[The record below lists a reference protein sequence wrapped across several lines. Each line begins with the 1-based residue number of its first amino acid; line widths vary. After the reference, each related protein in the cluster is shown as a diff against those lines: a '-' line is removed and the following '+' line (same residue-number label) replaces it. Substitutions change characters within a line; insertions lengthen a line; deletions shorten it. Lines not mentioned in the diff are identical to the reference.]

1 MPPRRVLLDENIDIR
16 FAREIPG
23 HVISTVRGEGWTGV
37 ANGRLLRL
45 IEAADFEVFVTADR
59 NLEHQQTLSNRPFG
73 TVVLFPQRLKLDH
86 LRPLI
91 PGLMR
96 AIQDVNAGEVFHV
109 HPSA

>member
-1 MPPRRVLLDENIDIR
+1 MQPRRVLLDENLDVR
-16 FAREIPG
+16 FAREIPE
-23 HVISTVRGEGWTGV
+23 HVVSTVRSEGWTGV
-37 ANGRLLRL
+37 TNGELLRL

-86 LRPLI
+86 LRLLL

-96 AIQDVNAGEVFHV
+96 AIPSVGTGEVLRV
-109 HPSA
+109 HPPA